1 MEHIYACPPRSHAPS
16 VDQKGIQVA
25 GEHFRAEA
33 RRVVSG
39 LDENGKSTI
48 VVDELT
54 TTRIAAPAFTVCDIW
69 QAPTLPA
76 PAMQEDVLDG
86 EVSLNP
92 PLAGFTYRVTTFPPD
107 SEWDLAAGYEDSLGA
122 MGGADAHTDDSD
134 SGIAGLHQTD
144 TVDVITVLSGE
155 LYAVLEKGETLLAP
169 GDSFVQRGTK
179 HTWSNRGDVP
189 CTIVAV
195 QMGATR

>member
-1 MEHIYACPPRSHAPS
+1 
-16 VDQKGIQVA
+16 VA
-25 GEHFRAEA
+25 GEHLNAEA

-39 LDENGKSTI
+39 LDRDGRSAIVSDEN
-48 VVDELT
+48 T
-54 TTRIAAPAFTVCDIW
+54 TTRLAAEAFTVCDIW
-69 QAPTLPA
+69 QVTGLPTKVAADTTLTS
-76 PAMQEDVLDG
+76 DVVLD
-86 EVSLNP
+86 P

-107 SEWDLAAGYEDSLGA
+107 SEWDPAASYQDSLAA
-122 MGGADAHTDDSD
+122 MGGAGAHVADDG
-134 SGIAGLHQTD
+134 GIPGLHQTD
-144 TVDVITVLSGE
+144 TVDIITVLSGE
-155 LYAVLEKGETLLAP
+155 LHAVLETGEAHLRP